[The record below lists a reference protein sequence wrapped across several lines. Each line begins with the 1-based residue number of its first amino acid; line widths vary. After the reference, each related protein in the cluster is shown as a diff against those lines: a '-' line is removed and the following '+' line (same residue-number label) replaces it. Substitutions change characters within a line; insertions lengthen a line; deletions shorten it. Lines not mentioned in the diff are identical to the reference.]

1 MPWDHVEEQM
11 GEAYTDRHPERSI
24 QGWSPSS
31 GTSGARLGD
40 CRVFLSGHVGGPA
53 AVDSRLRGYD
63 AHGRSKELRP
73 PAWYAAVD
81 RSCAK
86 LYDGSVR
93 SGTHAFLQTTRVHF
107 GADALEKLEEEARPY
122 DRAFVITGRSLNE
135 KTSLIRRVEA
145 LLGGRHAGTF
155 AGIGQHTPGSA
166 VERAAIE
173 AETAEADLLVSVG
186 GGSVIDGTKAVA
198 RGLGYP
204 QQVAIPTTLSGAEWA
219 NRAGVTDER
228 SGRKRGFADPKT
240 VPRVVVLDPEATV
253 FTPEKLWLSTGIRA
267 MDHAVEGFLFGG
279 DHPIT
284 DVTGLEGARRLM
296 ESLPLSRRE
305 PEDLETRL
313 ELQLAAWLSY
323 FGPANTPMGL
333 SHELGRRIGASY
345 EVPHGITSCII
356 LAPSL
361 RAVKGRV
368 QDDRWIMLSQALGG
382 DPPERVSS
390 LVEELGLPDRLREV
404 GVPEEDLEDI
414 AGEYGGGE
422 ALAILEAAY

>member
-1 MPWDHVEEQM
+1 
-11 GEAYTDRHPERSI
+11 
-24 QGWSPSS
+24 
-31 GTSGARLGD
+31 
-40 CRVFLSGHVGGPA
+40 
-53 AVDSRLRGYD
+53 
-63 AHGRSKELRP
+63 
-73 PAWYAAVD
+73 
-81 RSCAK
+81 
-86 LYDGSVR
+86 VR
-93 SGTHAFLQTTRVHF
+93 SGTHTFLQTTRVHF
-107 GADALEKLEEEARPY
+107 GADALEKLEQEARSC

-135 KTSLIRRVEA
+135 KTGLISRVEA
-145 LLGGRHAGTF
+145 MLGGRHAGTF
-155 AGIGQHTPGSA
+155 AGIGQHTPGGA
-166 VERAAIE
+166 VERASVE
-173 AETAEADLLVSVG
+173 AETAAADLLVSVG

-198 RGLGYP
+198 RELGYP

-267 MDHAVEGFLFGG
+267 LDHAVEGYLFGG

-284 DVTGLEGARRLM
+284 DVTGLEGARRLV
-296 ESLPLSRRE
+296 EYLPLSKRE
-305 PEDLETRL
+305 PEALELRL

-361 RAVKGRV
+361 RVVKERV
-368 QDDRWIMLSQALGG
+368 QDDRWNMLSQALGG
-382 DPPERVSS
+382 EPPERVSS
-390 LVEELGLPDRLREV
+390 LVEELGLPGRLRKV
-404 GVPEEDLEDI
+404 GVPEEALEDI
-414 AGEYGGGE
+414 AGEYSGGE
-422 ALAILEAAY
+422 ALAILKAAY

>member
-1 MPWDHVEEQM
+1 M
-11 GEAYTDRHPERSI
+11 
-24 QGWSPSS
+24 
-31 GTSGARLGD
+31 
-40 CRVFLSGHVGGPA
+40 
-53 AVDSRLRGYD
+53 DSRLRGYD

-155 AGIGQHTPGSA
+155 AGIGQHTPAGA
-166 VERAAIE
+166 VERAAVE
-173 AETAEADLLVSVG
+173 AELAAADLLVSVG

-267 MDHAVEGFLFGG
+267 LDHAVEGFLFGG

-323 FGPANTPMGL
+323 FGQANTPMGL

-368 QDDRWIMLSQALGG
+368 QDDRWNMLSQALGG

-404 GVPEEDLEDI
+404 GVPDEDLEDI
-414 AGEYGGGE
+414 AGEYGDGE

>member
-1 MPWDHVEEQM
+1 MK
-11 GEAYTDRHPERSI
+11 R
-24 QGWSPSS
+24 
-31 GTSGARLGD
+31 
-40 CRVFLSGHVGGPA
+40 
-53 AVDSRLRGYD
+53 
-63 AHGRSKELRP
+63 
-73 PAWYAAVD
+73 
-81 RSCAK
+81 
-86 LYDGSVR
+86 
-93 SGTHAFLQTTRVHF
+93 GTHTFLPTERVHF
-107 GADALEKLEEEARPY
+107 GEGSLGQIEEEARPS
-122 DRAFVITGRSLNE
+122 DRAFVVTGRSLYE
-135 KTSLIRRVEA
+135 TTDLVRRVEA
-145 LLGGRHAGTF
+145 LLGEKHVGTF
-155 AGIGQHTPGSA
+155 SGVGQHTPGSSVREA
-166 VERAAIE
+166 VRQARG
-173 AETAEADLLVSVG
+173 ADLLVSVG
-186 GGSVIDGTKAVA
+186 GGSVVDGTKAVA
-198 RGLGYP
+198 RELGYP
-204 QQVAIPTTLSGAEWA
+204 AHVAVPTTLSGAEWA
-219 NRAGVTDER
+219 HRVGVTDEASER
-228 SGRKRGFADPKT
+228 KSGFSDPKA
-240 VPRVVVLDPEATV
+240 VPQVVVLDPEATI

-267 MDHAVEGFLFGG
+267 LDHAVEGFLYGD
-279 DHPIT
+279 DHPVT

-296 ESLPLSRRE
+296 KSLPLSRRE

-382 DPPERVSS
+382 VPPERVSS

-414 AGEYGGGE
+414 AGEYGDGE

>member
-1 MPWDHVEEQM
+1 M
-11 GEAYTDRHPERSI
+11 
-24 QGWSPSS
+24 
-31 GTSGARLGD
+31 
-40 CRVFLSGHVGGPA
+40 
-53 AVDSRLRGYD
+53 
-63 AHGRSKELRP
+63 
-73 PAWYAAVD
+73 
-81 RSCAK
+81 
-86 LYDGSVR
+86 R
-93 SGTHAFLQTTRVHF
+93 SGTHTFLQTTRVHF
-107 GADALEKLEEEARPY
+107 GVDALENLEEEARSY

-135 KTSLIRRVEA
+135 KTDLISRIEA
-145 LLGGRHAGTF
+145 MLGSRHAGTF
-155 AGIGQHTPGSA
+155 AGIGQHTPAGA
-166 VERAAIE
+166 VERAAVE
-173 AETAEADLLVSVG
+173 AELAAADLLVSVG

-267 MDHAVEGFLFGG
+267 LDHAVEGFLYGD

-414 AGEYGGGE
+414 AGEYGDGE